1 MGIAGESGVL
11 GRPIVSHRQRADR
24 PIGGHT
30 LLRGLGLIVAFLA
43 SVVTAVV
50 LVLDVGVT
58 QAPVVPTLLR
68 QPRQASVVAA
78 VSSRPSHRLVG
89 IGASGAWWSG
99 PAYALGAKDRR
110 RIGRLLYGS
119 HGLRLSQFRFNI
131 GGGGVGVSTWWKA
144 PPTWYTP
151 NGSLDFATD
160 NRAVYF
166 LRQAA
171 KAGVHDLVG
180 FVNSAPPEFS
190 SNHQSCGGT
199 LLASAIP
206 SYALELA
213 RTVQGIHSHF
223 GVKLSYISPMN
234 EPVGSQASCHQE
246 GMAVPI
252 AERGPLVVA
261 LAHDLAQLAPWC
273 HVIADESAFVANGFL
288 VDTPKWIS
296 YPGASSAVAALAYH
310 GYDYPDAQTLRSVH
324 RLANKLHHQVWATE
338 ICCHT
343 PNGFAY
349 QYDPTMISGIW
360 LADTMYN
367 DLMVAGASA
376 FDWWLALSPDLGC
389 DPAADPTCFADINA
403 LGRNDGLIYF
413 DLHGSTNGDHRLY
426 LTKRYWV
433 LANFSRY
440 LRPGA
445 ELYPVATS
453 DPRIKALA
461 AREGN
466 REVIIAINRSPEGS
480 PPIPLVIEFPARSG
494 RLNPLYSVQT
504 SFTKS
509 LKPVANPTVTGS
521 IIATLSQPFSVTTYV
536 FTRGNK

>member
-1 MGIAGESGVL
+1 MSQRQQANPSTGVHVTVRRL
-11 GRPIVSHRQRADR
+11 GV
-24 PIGGHT
+24 IGAFLT
-30 LLRGLGLIVAFLA
+30 SIVA
-43 SVVTAVV
+43 AVV

-58 QAPVVPTLLR
+58 LAPVVPVSLP

-78 VSSRPSHRLVG
+78 VGARPSHRLVG
-89 IGASGAWWSG
+89 IGASGAWWSV
-99 PAYALGAKDRR
+99 PAYALGVKDRR
-110 RIGRLLYGS
+110 RIGRLLYGN

-151 NGSLDFATD
+151 NGSFNFATD
-160 NRAVYF
+160 SQAVYF

-171 KAGVHDLVG
+171 TAHVHDLVG
-180 FVNSAPPEFS
+180 FVNSAPPAFT

-199 LLASAIP
+199 LLTSAIP

-213 RTVQGIHSHF
+213 MTVQGIQSHF

-252 AERGPLVVA
+252 GERGPLVVA
-261 LAHDLAQLAPWC
+261 LAHDLARLAPWC

-288 VDTPKWIS
+288 VDTPKWLS
-296 YPGASSAVAALAYH
+296 YPGASGAVAALAYH

-324 RLANKLHHQVWATE
+324 RLANQLHHQVWATE

-360 LADTMYN
+360 LADTIYN
-367 DLMVAGASA
+367 DLMVAGASV

-389 DPAADPTCFADINA
+389 NPAADPTCFADINA

-413 DLHGSTNGDHRLY
+413 DLHGGANGDHRLY

-453 DPRIKALA
+453 DPRVKALA

-480 PPIPLVIEFPARSG
+480 PPIPLVIEFPPRSG
-494 RLNPLYSVQT
+494 RLTPSYSVQT
-504 SFTKS
+504 SFTDS

-536 FTRGNK
+536 FDRSNK